1 MRRRITLGCLVAFI
15 FLGCLLPSSLL
26 GGVVNL
32 GAYYLL
38 RKPVSIR
45 DPVRIEQ
52 KMDRIGSEVRT
63 LRGYSGAAPV
73 KHALITPAALRTQM
87 TEEFTKEYSREEVQD
102 ELEEYAAFGVL
113 DPVFD
118 LYSFYL
124 ATYTKYVLG
133 YYDPA
138 QAELYVVAGAGF
150 GASQWSTFAH
160 EYMHALQ
167 YKEHN
172 LPADFGSG
180 LDSESAAGIQ
190 ALIEGEATL
199 VEDMW
204 QSRYFSLGDQVDYY
218 KQSLA
223 ALDEDY
229 FRIPSFLK
237 QQIYFPYSE
246 GKSFINYLY
255 TEGGWAEVDAAYRD
269 LPSSTE
275 MILHPEKYLLGE
287 QPIQVPKPVLPETL
301 SGGWHEVRDNIMGEF
316 SIDLIL
322 ATRMNTLQASQAA
335 AGWGGD
341 RYLILRDDS
350 TGSTAVVWHTQW
362 DTQADAGEFE
372 VALREY
378 DARRFSQGFSGPA
391 EECWKVGVVA
401 CQVQTGESVWWFY
414 GPDGE
419 TVDRLMKS
427 NLPNGAGFD
436 PLVSPAFLRF
446 FPLIS
451 WIGR

>member
-1 MRRRITLGCLVAFI
+1 MRQRITLGCLASFL

-26 GGVVNL
+26 GGFANL
-32 GAYYLL
+32 GMYYLL
-38 RKPVSIR
+38 RKPVTIR

-52 KMDRIGSEVRT
+52 EMDRIGADVRT
-63 LRGYSGAAPV
+63 LRGFSGAAPV
-73 KHALITPAALRTQM
+73 KHALITPAALRAQM
-87 TEEFTKEYSREEVQD
+87 IGEFQKDYSREQARN

-113 DPVFD
+113 DPAFD

-138 QAELYVVAGAGF
+138 EKELYVVSGAGF

-167 YKEHN
+167 FQEHN

-180 LDSESAAGIQ
+180 VDSESASGMQ
-190 ALIEGEATL
+190 ALIEGEATF

-204 QSRYFSLGDQVDYY
+204 QARYFSFGDQVDYY

-223 ALDEDY
+223 ALDADY

-237 QQIYFPYSE
+237 QQIYFPYYD
-246 GKSFINYLY
+246 GKAFINYLY
-255 TEGGWAEVDAAYRD
+255 TKGGWAEVDAAYRD
-269 LPSSTE
+269 LPADTE
-275 MILHPEKYLLGE
+275 MILHPEKYLQGE

-341 RYLILRDDS
+341 HYLILRNDS
-350 TGSTAVVWHTQW
+350 TGFTAVVWHTQW
-362 DTQADAGEFE
+362 DTQTDAVEFE
-372 VALREY
+372 AALREY
-378 DARRFSQGFSGPA
+378 DTRRFGQGLSGSP
-391 EECWKVGVVA
+391 EECWKAGVVV
-401 CQVQTGESVWWFY
+401 CQMHTGGSVWWFY

-419 TVDRLMKS
+419 TVDRLMKG
-427 NLPNGAGFD
+427 NLSPLTGLD
-436 PLVSPAFLRF
+436 PAILRQPGSFSPL
-446 FPLIS
+446 
-451 WIGR
+451 